1 MAVKFPL
8 AQRIGWRYF
17 CSSRDF
23 LRSVASIA
31 MFGFAFSI
39 AILVITQAILS
50 GFETELGNRVLNL
63 VPHVT
68 IQSRSGTMEVD
79 DIEAELDALSIEYRG
94 SPEIESNVLLAV
106 QSQRGLDTTS
116 VQPPQGRVE
125 AARLIGIDPDK
136 HSRASA
142 MGLFVNAEAM
152 SRLAPG
158 SFQILV
164 GRDKARELGVTEG
177 DFITVVTMEPT
188 LTLVGAIPRQKRFR
202 VAGIIDTL
210 TFLDAELVYIHVE
223 DAARLSRISE
233 GITTY
238 KLQIED
244 PFEAQNL
251 VDDLVPRRYR
261 NISRYDVSAW
271 SEHYGY
277 LVQSIVAS
285 RNMLVLIF
293 SLMVA
298 IAAFNLV
305 STVVVFVNERK
316 QDIAVL
322 LTLGGGRMF
331 IGSLFLISGLMI
343 SCLGLLFGS
352 VLGVLL
358 GISLE
363 IGFPVFNDLF
373 GRNLLQEY
381 FTKTLNVEFVLSDF
395 VLVVII
401 GLSLSVL
408 ASLYPAWRAMKLD
421 PAEVL
426 RRD

>member
-1 MAVKFPL
+1 ML
-8 AQRIGWRYF
+8 
-17 CSSRDF
+17 
-23 LRSVASIA
+23 
-31 MFGFAFSI
+31 GFAFSI
-39 AILVITQAILS
+39 AILVVTQAILS
-50 GFETELGNRVLNL
+50 GFETELGSRVLNL

-68 IQSRSGTMEVD
+68 IQSYSGTMEVD

-106 QSQRGLDTTS
+106 QARSELDTTS
-116 VQPPQGRVE
+116 VPPSRGRVE
-125 AARLIGIDPDK
+125 AARLIGIDPDR
-136 HSRASA
+136 HLRASA
-142 MGLFVNAEAM
+142 LGLFVDPEAM
-152 SRLAPG
+152 SQLAPG

-188 LTLVGAIPRQKRFR
+188 LTLVGVIPRQKRFR

-238 KLQIED
+238 KLQIDD

-251 VDDLVPRRYR
+251 VDDLVLRRFQNNSPY
-261 NISRYDVSAW
+261 NVSAW
-271 SEHYGY
+271 SKHYGY
-277 LVQSIVAS
+277 LVQAIVAS

-305 STVVVFVNERK
+305 SSVVVFVNERK

-322 LTLGGGRMF
+322 RTLGGGRLF
-331 IGSLFLISGLMI
+331 IGALFLISGLMI
-343 SCLGLLFGS
+343 SSLGLLLGS

-358 GISLE
+358 GIGLE
-363 IGFPVFNDLF
+363 LGFPVFNDLF
-373 GRNLLQEY
+373 GRNLLQAY

-395 VLVVII
+395 ALVAII